1 MRVLGGGGQSDKVE
15 LGTGP
20 VAERSL
26 QYGYPNAGFS
36 AVELWLAKPPEC
48 SVQEGVRVTSRS
60 LEPVE
65 TLDLGVQKVERYR
78 VPPGHVLRVA
88 WAFRS
93 LRPYLG
99 DGASARIPDLSPG
112 ERSFYL
118 ESSPQIPR
126 DSRIESEA
134 QRLAGDVND
143 PLAKAQRFFHAVAT
157 EYQYAYPVRRRGA
170 LEMLISRQG
179 DCGQFASL
187 FVALCRAS
195 EIPARLLVGTL
206 LTPALD
212 QGHVWAELWVD
223 GVGWIPA
230 DPALGNA
237 LARSPQP
244 DAGSPDRAFS
254 QLERGYFAFSIGFD
268 VALGD
273 HYGAAVRPP
282 TLPTL
287 MSPSISFGG
296 KNLRWGF
303 DTLQGRIPFLQPVYP
318 RSYPGKGLNAL
329 LRCSPL
335 GHWSTDA
342 RWLPW
347 AMAQDVLEQ
356 TWFLAATLL
365 ALLGVVL
372 AGWSTLTAACCVAAV
387 FALAVARLGIKTW
400 LRHRLRTFRPSA
412 KRRGGVD
419 TGEVGVSKSE

>member
-1 MRVLGGGGQSDKVE
+1 MRLI
-15 LGTGP
+15 TGP

-65 TLDLGVQKVERYR
+65 TLDLGVQKVERYH

-93 LRPYLG
+93 LRPYLS
-99 DGASARIPDLSPG
+99 DGASARVPDLSPG
-112 ERSFYL
+112 ERSLYL

-134 QRLAGDVND
+134 QRLAGDVSD
-143 PLAKAQRFFHAVAT
+143 PLTRAQRFFRAVAT
-157 EYQYAYPVRRRGA
+157 EYHYAYPVRRRGA
-170 LEMLISRQG
+170 LEILISRRG

-187 FVALCRAS
+187 FVAFCRAS

-237 LARSPQP
+237 LARSRQGG
-244 DAGSPDRAFS
+244 AGSPDRAFS

-273 HYGAAVRPP
+273 RYGVAVQPP
-282 TLPTL
+282 TLSAL
-287 MSPSISFGG
+287 MSPRISFGG
-296 KNLRWGF
+296 ESLRWGF
-303 DTLQGRIPFLQPVYP
+303 DTLHGRLPFLQPVYP
-318 RSYPGKGLNAL
+318 RSYRGNGLNAL

-335 GHWSTDA
+335 GHWSTDE

-347 AMAQDVLEQ
+347 AMAQDILEQ
-356 TWFLAATLL
+356 TWFLVAAFLI
-365 ALLGVVL
+365 LLGVVL
-372 AGWSTLTAACCVAAV
+372 AEWSTLTAAFCVAAV
-387 FALAVARLGIKTW
+387 FALATARVGIKAW
-400 LRHRLRTFRPSA
+400 LRQRP
-412 KRRGGVD
+412 
-419 TGEVGVSKSE
+419 GETSP